1 MLKLTERVLRRRPR
15 GGEGAP
21 ATGQAAGDQPAHDPS
36 TGHGAT
42 TGTAAG
48 VPDLSVQARRA
59 GMFLVTDS
67 EGREVARIRGDYVV
81 GFTTEHGGRLRWFE
95 DLEQA
100 RLAIQADLV
109 EQGQLHADA

>member
-15 GGEGAP
+15 GDEGAR
-21 ATGQAAGDQPAHDPS
+21 ATGHAAGDQPAQGPPA
-36 TGHGAT
+36 GGGAT
-42 TGTAAG
+42 AGTVSG
-48 VPDLSVQARRA
+48 GSDLSVQARRA

-81 GFTTEHGGRLRWFE
+81 GFTTDHGGRLRWFE
-95 DLEQA
+95 DLERA

-109 EQGQLHADA
+109 EQGQLQADA

>member
-15 GGEGAP
+15 GGERAP
-21 ATGQAAGDQPAHDPS
+21 ATGHAAGDQPAQDPAAR
-36 TGHGAT
+36 GGAT
-42 TGTAAG
+42 AGTVAG
-48 VPDLSVQARRA
+48 DPDLSVQARRA

-81 GFTTEHGGRLRWFE
+81 GFTTEHQGRPRWFE

-109 EQGQLHADA
+109 EQRQLQVDA